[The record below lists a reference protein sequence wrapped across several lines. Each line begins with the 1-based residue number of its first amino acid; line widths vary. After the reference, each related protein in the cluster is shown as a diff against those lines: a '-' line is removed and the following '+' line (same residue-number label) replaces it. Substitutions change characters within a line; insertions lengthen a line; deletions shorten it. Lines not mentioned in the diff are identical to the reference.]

1 MYLYGEILVVSAP
14 LVAAYV
20 AISRR
25 GSGAVTPTAATGAT
39 ATPAPPFLARVPA
52 RLGRDL
58 LCLQMEDHYV
68 RLHTA
73 LGSDMILMR
82 MRDAVGELEGLPGL
96 QVHRSWWVA
105 RAAVT
110 GHAVEGRRLSLR
122 LSNGMVV
129 PVARDVAPR
138 VRAAGWLDR

>member
-1 MYLYGEILVVSAP
+1 M
-14 LVAAYV
+14 
-20 AISRR
+20 
-25 GSGAVTPTAATGAT
+25 
-39 ATPAPPFLARVPA
+39 
-52 RLGRDL
+52 
-58 LCLQMEDHYV
+58 